1 MTVFS
6 NEMFDATEQTCFF
19 GKQVNIARYDK
30 QRYNIFEKL
39 TDKQLGFFWRPEEVD
54 LSRDGKDFKGLTDHE
69 KHIFTSNLKRQILLD
84 SVQGRAPGTRRRR
97 SRRHRAGAR
106 DHFGNH
112 LRRQ

>member
-39 TDKQLGFFWRPEEVD
+39 TDKQLGFFGVQKKSIYQETAKT
-54 LSRDGKDFKGLTDHE
+54 LKG
-69 KHIFTSNLKRQILLD
+69 
-84 SVQGRAPGTRRRR
+84 
-97 SRRHRAGAR
+97 
-106 DHFGNH
+106 
-112 LRRQ
+112 